1 MKYLGRT
8 SLAVLAI
15 AGLGLVLS
23 TSLPIAASGAND
35 TPATRYITLSAD
47 GTVKV
52 TPDTVLVSA
61 TVSVVG
67 TSNAEALSQANI
79 SSSAV
84 RTALKT
90 SGIATKDISTQSIT
104 VYPEYNYSNNT
115 QTLTGYRA
123 SQSFS
128 ITVHNSGNAGAVV
141 DAIVN
146 AGGNN
151 IQLNSV
157 SPQVSNTETSLEAA
171 RTAAIK
177 AATVKAKSYA
187 KLLGVG
193 LGKVNYLVENSNSS
207 PTPYP
212 IYATASKD
220 ASAPTQVDLGQQPV
234 TVNVTVQWSLL

>member
-1 MKYLGRT
+1 
-8 SLAVLAI
+8 
-15 AGLGLVLS
+15 
-23 TSLPIAASGAND
+23 
-35 TPATRYITLSAD
+35 
-47 GTVKV
+47 
-52 TPDTVLVSA
+52 LVSA

-171 RTAAIK
+171 RTAAVK

-220 ASAPTQVDLGQQPV
+220 ASAPTQVDLGQQLV